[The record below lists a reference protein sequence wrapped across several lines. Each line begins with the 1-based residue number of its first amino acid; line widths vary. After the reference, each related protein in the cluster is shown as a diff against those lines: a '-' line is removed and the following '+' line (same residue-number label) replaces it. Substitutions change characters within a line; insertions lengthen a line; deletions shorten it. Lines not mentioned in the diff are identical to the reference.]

1 MIVNSIA
8 MNIENIPLYSTILLI
23 HKAPSEITNKNIFLG
38 WFFVIVCFIFIW
50 RMVRNQIETAKNMLI
65 FYIWH

>member
-1 MIVNSIA
+1 LANNAQSTATMIVNSIA

-38 WFFVIVCFIFIW
+38 
-50 RMVRNQIETAKNMLI
+50 
-65 FYIWH
+65 